1 MRLGCA
7 QDAVWRRRWGGARMS
22 DVAWGARV
30 GESLQL
36 YNSEVQL
43 YDLSTSY
50 QRATSP
56 TALTS
61 AVRMSVPT
69 LRSYFGNIS

>member
-22 DVAWGARV
+22 DVGCACRRDG
-30 GESLQL
+30 LQL